1 MRINESFFINNNY
14 NWVLPSNFS
23 GEKYSFFTYKTIL
36 PDLTKASYL
45 SSHKCFELKELVGR
59 YDLTDNNVLISEKLN
74 IAREVRKNFIT
85 EFGTIKSSSMQE
97 LILNPLSPD
106 YDLSLSD
113 SINKMRQECR
123 KSTDYV
129 QSLKNKMLERK
140 IGNCTDIALVTA
152 NEINQKQGNCRAKLL
167 YARILNDN
175 VISNH
180 VAVLVKNKSESD
192 KLTPDSI
199 VLDNWLGGVFKYSDW
214 LKIVKQIYNSKEV
227 KPYVTQ
233 PE

>member
-14 NWVLPSNFS
+14 NWELPSNFS
-23 GEKYSFFTYKTIL
+23 GEKYLFFTYKTIL
-36 PDLTKASYL
+36 PAQTKASYL
-45 SSHKCFELKELVGR
+45 SSPKYFELKELVEK
-59 YDLTDNNVLISEKLN
+59 YDLTDNSVLISGKLN

-123 KSTDYV
+123 KSTDYA

-227 KPYVTQ
+227 STYATQ